1 MGTLLI
7 LLFVAAL
14 VVGLLRTFE
23 FAQTAGGDRTWKIH
37 ATRGVPFFA
46 LAVFFG
52 FIAMSFTTVTAGT
65 IGVVLRFGKPVRQ
78 LTPGPH
84 FILPFAD
91 SVTPVSVQ
99 TSIVKPSE
107 DAASHDLQGVH
118 TEVTLAYHVDPAYAT
133 DVLVSLNDDAETRV
147 IDPAILEA
155 IKSVMA
161 QYDVQDLISE
171 RPLVRDAIE
180 TFVRNR
186 LAPYHIVAE
195 TTSITDFRFSADFE
209 NAIEAKVTAEQLA
222 EKAKNDLTRIQIQ
235 AQQQVAQA
243 QGEADAL
250 KLQKEQITPELLQL
264 RTIEMMKDRWDG
276 HLPSTLVEGSGGAL
290 PMMDVLAE
298 ARSKEK

>member
-1 MGTLLI
+1 LI
-7 LLFVAAL
+7 F
-14 VVGLLRTFE
+14 GLLRTFE
-23 FAQTAGGDRTWKIH
+23 LVELQQREGRTLKVH
-37 ATRGVPFFA
+37 AFRGLPYFA
-46 LAVFFG
+46 LALFFG
-52 FIAMSFTTVTAGT
+52 FVAMSFTTVTAGT
-65 IGVVLRFGKPVRQ
+65 IGVVLRFGRPVRQ

-84 FILPFAD
+84 FVLPFAD

-107 DAASHDLQGVH
+107 NAASHDLQVVH

-133 DVLVSLNDDAETRV
+133 DILVTLNDDAETRV
-147 IDPAILEA
+147 ITPAILEA
-155 IKSVMA
+155 IKSVTA
-161 QYDVQDLISE
+161 QYDVQQLISE
-171 RPLVRDAIE
+171 RPLVSDGIE
-180 TFVRNR
+180 SFVRAR
-186 LAPYHIVAE
+186 IAPYHIIAE
-195 TTSITDFRFSADFE
+195 TTSITDFSFSQDFE

-264 RTIEMMKDRWDG
+264 RTIEMMKERWDG
-276 HLPSTLVEGSGGAL
+276 HRPSTLVEGSGGAL

-298 ARSKEK
+298 ARSKNK

>member
-1 MGTLLI
+1 MGILFI
-7 LLFVAAL
+7 LLFLGAL
-14 VVGLLRTFE
+14 IFGAMRTFE
-23 FAQTAGGDRTWKIH
+23 LVGLPHEGRTLKIH
-37 ATRGVPFFA
+37 AFRGLPFFLIA
-46 LAVFFG
+46 LFFG
-52 FIAMSFTTVTAGT
+52 FVAMSFTTVTAGT
-65 IGVVLRFGKPVRQ
+65 IGVVLRFGRPVRQ

-84 FILPFAD
+84 FVLPFAD
-91 SVTPVSVQ
+91 TVTPVSVQ

-107 DAASHDLQGVH
+107 NAASHDLQVVH
-118 TEVTLAYHVDPAYAT
+118 AEVTLAYHIDPAYAT
-133 DVLVSLNDDAETRV
+133 DILVTLNDDAETRV
-147 IDPAILEA
+147 ITPAILEA
-155 IKSVMA
+155 IKSVTA
-161 QYDVQDLISE
+161 QYDVQQLVSE
-171 RPLVRDAIE
+171 RPLVSDGIE
-180 TFVRNR
+180 TFVRAR

-195 TTSITDFRFSADFE
+195 TTSITDFSFSQDFE

-264 RTIEMMKDRWDG
+264 RTIEMMKEKWDG

-298 ARSKEK
+298 ARRKNK

>member
-1 MGTLLI
+1 MGSLLV
-7 LLFVAAL
+7 LLFVAASI
-14 VVGLLRTFE
+14 VGLLRTFE
-23 FAQTAGGDRTWKIH
+23 FASTADGDRTWKVH

-46 LAVFFG
+46 LAIFFG

-65 IGVVLRFGKPVRQ
+65 VGVVLRFGKPVRQ
-78 LTPGPH
+78 LNPGPH

-99 TSIVKPSE
+99 TAIVKPSE
-107 DAASHDLQGVH
+107 DAASHDLQVVH

-161 QYDVQDLISE
+161 QYDVQELISE

-186 LAPYHIVAE
+186 LTPYHIVAE

>member
-23 FAQTAGGDRTWKIH
+23 FAQTADGDRTWNIH

-107 DAASHDLQGVH
+107 DAASHDLQVVH

-186 LAPYHIVAE
+186 VAPYHIVAE

>member
-1 MGTLLI
+1 MGSLLA

-14 VVGLLRTFE
+14 IVGLLRTVE
-23 FAQTAGGDRTWKIH
+23 FAQTADGDRAWKIH
-37 ATRGVPFFA
+37 ATRGLAFFA
-46 LAVFFG
+46 LAIFFG

-65 IGVVLRFGKPVRQ
+65 VGVVLRFGKPVRQ
-78 LTPGPH
+78 LNPGPH
-84 FILPFAD
+84 FVLPFAD

-107 DAASHDLQGVH
+107 DAASHDLQVVH

-133 DVLVSLNDDAETRV
+133 DVLVGLNDDAETRV

-161 QYDVQDLISE
+161 QYDVQELISE

-180 TFVRNR
+180 SFVRNR
-186 LAPYHIVAE
+186 LTPYHIVAE

-222 EKAKNDLTRIQIQ
+222 EKAKNDLTRIQSQ

-250 KLQKEQITPELLQL
+250 K
-264 RTIEMMKDRWDG
+264 
-276 HLPSTLVEGSGGAL
+276 
-290 PMMDVLAE
+290 
-298 ARSKEK
+298 

>member
-1 MGTLLI
+1 MGILFI
-7 LLFVAAL
+7 LLFLGAL
-14 VVGLLRTFE
+14 IIGVLRTFE
-23 FAQTAGGDRTWKIH
+23 YVGLPHEGRTLKVH
-37 ATRGVPFFA
+37 AFRGLPFFLVA
-46 LAVFFG
+46 LLFG

-84 FILPFAD
+84 FVLPFAD
-91 SVTPVSVQ
+91 TVTPVSVQ

-107 DAASHDLQGVH
+107 NAASHDLQVVH
-118 TEVTLAYHVDPAYAT
+118 AEVTLAYHIDPAYAT
-133 DVLVSLNDDAETRV
+133 DILVTLNDDAETRV
-147 IDPAILEA
+147 ITPAILEA
-155 IKSVMA
+155 IKSVTA
-161 QYDVQDLISE
+161 QYDVQQLVSE
-171 RPLVRDAIE
+171 RPLVSDGIE
-180 TFVRNR
+180 TFVRAR

-195 TTSITDFRFSADFE
+195 TTSITDFSFSQDFE

-264 RTIEMMKDRWDG
+264 RTIEMMKEKWDG

-298 ARSKEK
+298 ARSKNK